1 MPSAMESF
9 VNLQSIGAG
18 QRASLWAR
26 STVGL
31 FPGVSVRKFIGS
43 PEVGCISRLDLG
55 QARIWSMLSPPL
67 LVSYAPPTGHNNR
80 QLFSLM
86 IQLTGAAAA
95 QQHHRSC
102 LLRAGD
108 CCTLDNGAPFEIEV
122 PEASSHFIILQ
133 MPRLSVLG
141 RHPCLGRH
149 TAELFNPREAGTAML
164 RAVLMSVIDTAPDL
178 EDFQRAA
185 ALAGIIELLG
195 VLKPQ
200 AERVEELNWRVRA
213 ALNCIGAR
221 FSDRA
226 LTAEQVAKAQGIS
239 RRRLDKLMVHA
250 AGTTLTAQI
259 WKRRLSQ
266 VAEDLTEARFA
277 GRSVAQIGFL
287 AGFGDPAHLSRTFRQ
302 SFHCTP
308 GEWRQR
314 EMEEPRTKRT
324 PA

>member
-1 MPSAMESF
+1 MASL

-18 QRASLWAR
+18 LRASLWAR

-31 FPGVSVRKFIGS
+31 FPGVSVRRFNGS
-43 PEVGCISRLDLG
+43 PEVGRISSLG
-55 QARIWSMLSPPL
+55 VGPGRIWSMLSPPL
-67 LVSYAPPTGHNNR
+67 VVSYDPPTGHDSR

-86 IQLTGAAAA
+86 IQLTGATAAR
-95 QQHHRSC
+95 QHQRSC

-108 CCTLDNGAPFEIEV
+108 CCTIDNSAPFEMEV
-122 PEASSHFIILQ
+122 PEASSHLIILQ

-141 RHPCLGRH
+141 RHPRLERH
-149 TAELFNPREAGTAML
+149 TAELFDPREAGTAML
-164 RAVLMSVIDTAPDL
+164 RGMLMGVIDTASDL

-185 ALAGIIELLG
+185 ALAGLIELLG

-200 AERVEELNWRVRA
+200 AERAEDVNWRVRA

-226 LTAEQVAKAQGIS
+226 LTAEKVAKAQGIS
-239 RRRLDKLMVHA
+239 RRRLDKLMVQA

-266 VAEDLTEARFA
+266 VADDLAESRFA
-277 GRSVAQIGFL
+277 SRSVAQIGFM
-287 AGFGDPAHLSRTFRQ
+287 AGFNDPAHLSRTFRQ
-302 SFHCTP
+302 SFNCTP
-308 GEWRQR
+308 LEWRR
-314 EMEEPRTKRT
+314 RRMGRAAAEPEPRI
-324 PA
+324 AES